1 MSDHARYN
9 CTRHLGR
16 KRTTPLEVKTPK
28 SHSIDESTKLK
39 IDGYKTAYSIA
50 VSTNADTM
58 IDFAMRVHKI
68 SAIWLDIIQYLHKN
82 GGVFVGDYSDLTVA
96 LGRNPGP
103 YGHASNIR
111 KSVVELMSKGIIT
124 VQFKKE
130 HRPEIIFL
138 NPNWMI
144 II

>member
-1 MSDHARYN
+1 MPNNARYD

-16 KRTTPLEVKTPK
+16 KRTVPLEVKKPK
-28 SHSIDESTKLK
+28 PHVIEESTKLK
-39 IDGYKTAYSIA
+39 IDGYKEAYSIA
-50 VSTNADTM
+50 VSTNADNM
-58 IDFAMRVHKI
+58 LDFAIRMHKI
-68 SAIWLDIIQYLHKN
+68 SAIWLDIIQYLHKS

-111 KSVVELMSKGIIT
+111 KSVVELTSKGIIS
-124 VQFKKE
+124 VQFKKG

-138 NPNWMI
+138 NPNWMSI
-144 II
+144 I

>member
-1 MSDHARYN
+1 MPNNARYS

-16 KRTTPLEVKTPK
+16 KRTVPLEVKTPK
-28 SHSIDESTKLK
+28 PHDIEESTMLK
-39 IDGYKTAYSIA
+39 IDGYKAAYGIA
-50 VSTNADTM
+50 VSTNADAM
-58 IDFAMRVHKI
+58 IEFAMRVHKI
-68 SAIWLDIIQYLHKN
+68 SAIWLDIIQHLHKN

-111 KSVVELMSKGIIT
+111 KCVVELISKGIIN

-138 NPNWMI
+138 NPNWMSI
-144 II
+144 I